1 MVAGVPPSIPDP
13 EAPATDESDM
23 FNLRNAAVW
32 LALLIMCH
40 ATGCAETGSNDPVT
54 RLTDVEVGM
63 SQTQVVSILGEPQRR
78 ETYGGTEFLI
88 YPTGSDG
95 SASNFVPI
103 AIVGGR
109 VTGIGRNVYDNV
121 VRSKG
126 QSDLIAR
133 EK

>member
-1 MVAGVPPSIPDP
+1 
-13 EAPATDESDM
+13 M
-23 FNLRNAAVW
+23 FNVRSAAVC
-32 LALLIMCH
+32 LALFVMSQ
-40 ATGCAETGSNDPVT
+40 ATGCSETGNNNPDA
-54 RLTDVEVGM
+54 RLMDVEIGM
-63 SQTQVVSILGEPQRR
+63 SQNQVVAILGEPQRR

-95 SASNFVPI
+95 SALNFMPI
-103 AIVGGR
+103 AVVGGR

-133 EK
+133 KSN